1 MVTLQYTK
9 EVKYWLPSA
18 LFLVVTLGL
27 VSIQPLLVPQDK
39 IVFLDIGQ
47 GDSILIQ
54 SGMQQVLIDGGSG
67 AQVLPKLAEEMPW
80 YDRTIDVVI
89 STHPDK
95 DHMGGLLEVVRR
107 YHVGLLLLPPVP
119 TDTQIQT
126 VWLNELQRQVKA
138 GTLHYRFAWRGDE
151 LAVGKKLKLRI
162 ISPTQDVVNN
172 LYGQTNDGSI
182 VARADMDGLSVLLTG
197 DLEMPVEKQLVA
209 DDPDHLL
216 DVDVLKVGHHGSRY
230 STGADFLAAVSP
242 GLAAISVGAKNSY
255 GHPTAETLGR
265 LADAHVPALRTDLFG
280 SIRLLDAGGKW
291 LLSCQAK
298 LCTTK

>member
-1 MVTLQYTK
+1 MK
-9 EVKYWLPSA
+9 IWLIVGI
-18 LFLVVTLGL
+18 FLVICVALWI
-27 VSIQPLLVPQDK
+27 SQPLLLPQDK

-80 YDRTIDVVI
+80 FDRKIDVII

-107 YHVGLLLLPPVP
+107 YKVGLLLLPPVP
-119 TDTQIQT
+119 TSTQIQT
-126 VWLNELQRQVKA
+126 VWLNELQNQVKA
-138 GTLHYRFAWRGDE
+138 GKLQYRFAWRGDE
-151 LAVGKKLKLRI
+151 LDVGRNLKLRMV
-162 ISPTQDVVNN
+162 SPTQSIIDS

-182 VARADMDGLSVLLTG
+182 VARADMNGLSVLLTG
-197 DLEMPVEKQLVA
+197 DLEMPVEKQLIA
-209 DDPDHLL
+209 ANDDRLL
-216 DVDVLKVGHHGSRY
+216 DVDVLKVGHHGSKY
-230 STGADFLAAVSP
+230 STGSDFLAATSP

-265 LADAHVPALRTDLFG
+265 LADAHVPTLRTDLLG
-280 SIRLLDAGGKW
+280 SIRLLYKNQRW
-291 LLSCQAK
+291 LLSCETK
-298 LCTTK
+298 LCMN